1 MLARPCLARLGRPVV
16 IMSPKMDHLNFAYL
30 GARDVWVFLRMNI
43 VRSRAHETYCD
54 IAVARPA
61 PRMPMPIFCMKSMSR
76 KMLRIPPEVRPIMA
90 KNARPSYLKILFMTQ
105 LDTSAGAAARMQ
117 IAYVLA

>member
-16 IMSPKMDHLNFAYL
+16 IMSPRIAALNLAYL
-30 GARDVWVFLRMNI
+30 GAREVCVFFRMNI
-43 VRSRAHETYCD
+43 MSSRAHEIYCD

-61 PRMPMPIFCMKSMSR
+61 PRIPMFIFCMKSISR
-76 KMLRIPPEVRPIMA
+76 KILRIPPEVRPIMA
-90 KNARPSYLKILFMTQ
+90 KNARPSYLKMLFMTQ